1 MSFFVLLSLCT
12 SEEKEEM
19 YDKVLALLLLFVV
32 RCIASS
38 EDEIPPN
45 CSEPFS
51 CPSSNGK
58 NITDPITNEA
68 ACFYAC
74 VTCLGGNWMCA
85 SLPSKSVTNRTGTFE
100 EEEATNNATND
111 TTMEELFECQCGL
124 MAGGV
129 CSEWKRVCVDEG
141 FDDIE
146 GGFSEMDEG
155 FAEMDERFS
164 GSVGRCRLLF
174 FIVSVIASH
183 DVAYSLLL

>member
-1 MSFFVLLSLCT
+1 
-12 SEEKEEM
+12 
-19 YDKVLALLLLFVV
+19 
-32 RCIASS
+32 
-38 EDEIPPN
+38 
-45 CSEPFS
+45 
-51 CPSSNGK
+51 
-58 NITDPITNEA
+58 
-68 ACFYAC
+68 
-74 VTCLGGNWMCA
+74 MCA

-111 TTMEELFECQCGL
+111 KTMEELFECQCGL